1 MDLFRLFLR
10 MLIRNGIRTPD
21 GTEIFSQHRHD
32 YVSHLDKNG
41 ETYIVDG
48 GISYLKRGGPI
59 NYKDLSVH
67 LGEVTLEAAAKIAT
81 WGTRGK
87 NGDEPLKYI
96 PISEMS
102 LDHLEAVLATQT
114 PAPQLKLIMEYQI
127 LKMKGDY

>member
-1 MDLFRLFLR
+1 
-10 MLIRNGIRTPD
+10 MLIRNGIKTPD

-32 YVSHLDKNG
+32 YVSYTDKNG
-41 ETYIVDG
+41 STYAVDG
-48 GISYLKRGGPI
+48 GISYLRRAFT
-59 NYKDLSVH
+59 NKDYTELSVS
-67 LGEVTLEAAAKIAT
+67 LEDVTLPEAAKIAT

-87 NGDEPLKYI
+87 NGDEPLRYI

-114 PAPQLKLIMEYQI
+114 PAPQLKLIMEYQV

>member
-1 MDLFRLFLR
+1 

-41 ETYIVDG
+41 STYAVDG
-48 GISYLKRGGPI
+48 GISYLRRSFTR
-59 NYKDLSVH
+59 KDYEELSVS
-67 LGEVTLEAAAKIAT
+67 LENVTLPEAAKITT